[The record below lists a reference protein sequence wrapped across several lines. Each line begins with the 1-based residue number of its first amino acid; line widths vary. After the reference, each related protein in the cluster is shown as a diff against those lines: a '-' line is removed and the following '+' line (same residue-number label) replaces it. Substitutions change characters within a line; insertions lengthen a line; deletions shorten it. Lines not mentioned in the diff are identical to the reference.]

1 MDDSAEELF
10 EYAPCGYLTT
20 RPDGVILKVNRTFER
35 LTGLTREQLVGQ
47 RRFQDLLAPGGRI
60 YHETHYAPLLHMQGS
75 VREIA
80 TELIRADGTRLPALI
95 SSTVRRDSTGQP
107 DLIRTIVFEATDR
120 RRFEQELVH
129 AQQQEHDT
137 AHRLQQS
144 LLTAPMPAAPTFK
157 LDTAYRPGV
166 HDLEVGGDWYDAFWL
181 DEPERL
187 ALVVGDVVGKGLDAA
202 ATMGQLRSAV
212 RAYALTVEGPG
223 ELLDA
228 LDRYARQ
235 HRIGR
240 LTTLIYADLD
250 LHTRHLRYA
259 VAGHPP
265 PVLITES
272 EAPVVLWDGRS
283 TPLDCAGQPPSAR
296 EEAHRTLKPGGG
308 LILYTDG
315 LIERRTQ
322 TFDTGLQQLLHT
334 TRTHQ
339 HDPEHLPHAL
349 LRDLRPDQHADDT
362 CILRTTPPLEGLI
375 RPPTSRADSR
385 RPRSPCL
392 TVDAARSRPPRAAGA
407 RWRASLGSVI
417 RPGAISRARL

>member
-1 MDDSAEELF
+1 MDGSAEELF
-10 EYAPCGYLTT
+10 EDAPCGYLTT

-35 LTGLTREQLVGQ
+35 LTGLAREQLVGQ

-95 SSTVRRDSTGQP
+95 SSTVRRDSSGQP
-107 DLIRTIVFEATDR
+107 DLIRTIVFDAADR

-129 AQQQEHDT
+129 ARQREHET

-144 LLTAPMPAAPTFK
+144 MLTAATPAAPTFTIE
-157 LDTAYRPGV
+157 TAYRAGV

-181 DEPERL
+181 DEPHRL
-187 ALVVGDVVGKGLDAA
+187 ALLVGDVVGKGLDAA
-202 ATMGQLRSAV
+202 ITMGQLRSAV
-212 RAYALTVEGPG
+212 RAYALTVRGPA

-228 LDRYARQ
+228 LDRYARHHHTGQ
-235 HRIGR
+235 

-250 LHTRHLRYA
+250 LHTRQLSYA

-272 EAPVVLWDGRS
+272 KPPVALWDGRS
-283 TPLDCAGQPPSAR
+283 TPLDCGDQPPSVR
-296 EEAHRTLKPGGG
+296 KEAHRTLEPGGG

-322 TFDTGLQQLLHT
+322 TFDHGLQQLLHT

-339 HDPEHLPHAL
+339 HDAQHLPHAL

-362 CILRTTPPLEGLI
+362 CILALHLP
-375 RPPTSRADSR
+375 SKN
-385 RPRSPCL
+385 
-392 TVDAARSRPPRAAGA
+392 
-407 RWRASLGSVI
+407 
-417 RPGAISRARL
+417 